1 MKNKARAPIFQRP
14 TASPERQV
22 YYDRLDKE
30 NATALWDV
38 IGDVLIPEPQPSC
51 MPAMWSYE
59 LLRPLLM
66 EAADL
71 ISAQEAERRVLLL
84 ENPGLRGGSRISQTL
99 FVGLQLV
106 MPNEIAGSH
115 RHIASAFRLVLEG
128 SGGYTAVD
136 GEKTTMH
143 PGDFILTPSWTF
155 HDHGN
160 PGNEPVVWMDG
171 LDVPMV
177 HFFDSMFAER
187 IPGPPPSPTRNE
199 GDAAARYGTNL
210 LPLDYKPDRLTGPM
224 FNYPYSRS
232 REALE
237 ELYRNGPVHRCHGVK
252 MQYANPATGG
262 YPIPTLGAFLQLLPV
277 GFSGGLYRSTDE
289 TVYCVTD
296 GRGRSRV
303 GDKTFDWKKNDI
315 FVVPSWCP
323 VAHESEGE
331 AVLFS
336 FSNRAA
342 QKALG
347 FWREEYLE

>member
-1 MKNKARAPIFQRP
+1 VIRKPRAPIFTRP
-14 TASPERQV
+14 NVSPERQV
-22 YYDRLDKE
+22 YFDRLDQE
-30 NATALWDV
+30 NATALWNV
-38 IGDVLIPEPQPSC
+38 IDSILLPEPR
-51 MPAMWSYE
+51 PACRPAHWSYDRI
-59 LLRPLLM
+59 RPLLM
-66 EAADL
+66 ESGSL
-71 ISAQEAERRVLLL
+71 ISAAEAERRAIVL

-106 MPNEIAGSH
+106 MPGEIAPSH

-128 SGGYTAVD
+128 TGGYTAVD

-143 PGDFILTPSWTF
+143 PGDFILTPAWTF

-160 PGNEPVVWMDG
+160 LSDGPVVWMDG
-171 LDVPMV
+171 LDVPLV

-187 IPGPPPSPTRNE
+187 YPDQTQPHTRQE
-199 GDAAARYGTNL
+199 GDALARYGANM
-210 LPLDYKPDRLTGPM
+210 LPLDYVPDRLTGPM

-237 ELYRNGPVHRCHGVK
+237 TLYRNGPVHPAHGIK
-252 MQYANPATGG
+252 MQYANPGTGG
-262 YPIPTLGAFLQLLPV
+262 FPIPTLGAFLQLLPA
-277 GFSGGLYRSTDE
+277 GFHRTPCRSTDE
-289 TVYCVTD
+289 TVYCVTE
-296 GRGRSRV
+296 GHGRSQV
-303 GDKTFDWKKNDI
+303 GDSLFDWKVNDI

-323 VAHESEGE
+323 VSHETARG

-347 FWREEYLE
+347 LWREEIL